1 MSEEV
6 KTEQHEEHGHDE
18 CCHDHKHHHRH
29 HHRRDGAVILGP
41 LWFIG
46 WLFTLGFLHPD
57 FLKGLLGIV
66 IWPYYL
72 GNWVYHLPNVL
83 H

>member
-6 KTEQHEEHGHDE
+6 KQEQHEEHGHDE
-18 CCHDHKHHHRH
+18 SGHDHKHHH
-29 HHRRDGAVILGP
+29 HHRGGAVMMGP

-46 WLFTLGFLHPD
+46 WLFTIGFLHPG
-57 FLKGLLGIV
+57 FWKGLLGII